1 MTESTTTAENQT
13 DTNVSPSL
21 EASENHSSLP
31 SFDQETLVNESPLH
45 GLWALTNRD
54 LKKWYKAPL
63 ILLLTLIQPVIWLGL
78 FGKAMNFGAIFTG
91 SSFNIPGLNI
101 PQQELNALAGQVMQQ
116 TFGTTDYFSFL
127 AVGMLS
133 FIALFMAMNSG
144 SSVVWDRRLGF
155 LNKELSTPLS
165 RSAIPLGKVFASIVR
180 GLSQSAI
187 VLIIA
192 VLLGLSVSHI
202 TVVGI
207 LGTFAALS
215 LMVMGFSSLF
225 VMLAVRSSNQDTQ
238 MMIVNLLN
246 LPLLFASNAM
256 FPAKLMPGWLQPVVD
271 VNPISYAT
279 DISRQLLLG
288 SSGMASLGF
297 DFLYLGSFALIL
309 TVLGMVVSWRFL
321 SR

>member
-1 MTESTTTAENQT
+1 MAQQETEAQRAANH
-13 DTNVSPSL
+13 PSL
-21 EASENHSSLP
+21 STLEREAP
-31 SFDQETLVNESPLH
+31 VNESPLH
-45 GLWALTNRD
+45 GIWALTNRD
-54 LKKWYKAPL
+54 LKKWYKDSL
-63 ILLLTLIQPVIWLGL
+63 MLLLSLIQPVLWLGL

-101 PQQELNALAGQVMQQ
+101 PKKVLNSLASQVMQQ

-133 FIALFMAMNSG
+133 FISLFMAMSSGNSL
-144 SSVVWDRRLGF
+144 VWDRRLGF

-165 RSAIPLGKVFASIVR
+165 RGVIPLGKVFAAIVR
-180 GLSQSAI
+180 GLTQAAI
-187 VLIIA
+187 VLVIA
-192 VLLGLSVSHI
+192 VLLGLSTSHFS
-202 TVVGI
+202 VVGI
-207 LGTFAALS
+207 LGTFAALF
-215 LMVMGFSSLF
+215 LMVMGFSAFF
-225 VMLAVRSSNQDTQ
+225 VMLAVRSTNQDTQ
-238 MMIVNLLN
+238 IMIVNLLN

-256 FPAKLMPGWLQPVVD
+256 FPAKFMPGWLQPVVQ

-297 DFLYLGSFALIL
+297 DFVYLGSFAVLL